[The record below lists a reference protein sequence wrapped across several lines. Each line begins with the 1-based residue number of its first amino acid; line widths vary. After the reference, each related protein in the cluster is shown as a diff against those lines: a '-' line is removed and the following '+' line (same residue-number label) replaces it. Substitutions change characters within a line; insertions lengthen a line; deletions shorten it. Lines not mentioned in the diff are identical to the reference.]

1 MVLHAYRFFTAH
13 VIRCVQAG
21 FKIDIAVESAFVA
34 KRGSSP
40 GPSRSVVPSTFQVS
54 AKIDEE
60 IRKDDMLLAT
70 FLMTLNDQKN
80 AVTYE
85 FRGTCTMEGSASDF
99 DAMMGTKKGSRLPQV
114 LDVIYQRLYPSVFV
128 LAGMTS
134 SSYPQSTTLS
144 ANHAAVKEGVPEA
157 HEVKKPKQKP
167 EPAVEAPVK
176 KESVKEEPVKK
187 EPAKEEPAAKV
198 KEEPQAKKEA
208 TTKKEPAAKEPTK
221 EVIKETIPQ
230 TRSSPI

>member
-1 MVLHAYRFFTAH
+1 MNAVPQTAPS
-13 VIRCVQAG
+13 
-21 FKIDIAVESAFVA
+21 FKIDVAVQSAFVS
-34 KRGSSP
+34 KRGEKGA

-60 IRKDDMLLAT
+60 LRKDDVLLAA

-144 ANHAAVKEGVPEA
+144 ASQAAVKEGVQEAEAKKAKPKPEA
-157 HEVKKPKQKP
+157 
-167 EPAVEAPVK
+167 AEAK
-176 KESVKEEPVKK
+176 EELKESVKEEAVKK
-187 EPAKEEPAAKV
+187 EPAR
-198 KEEPQAKKEA
+198 
-208 TTKKEPAAKEPTK
+208 KEPAAKEVVAK
-221 EVIKETIPQ
+221 EQPPA
-230 TRSSPI
+230 RSSPI

>member
-1 MVLHAYRFFTAH
+1 LVLHAYRFFTARK
-13 VIRCVQAG
+13 IIAVQPG
-21 FKIDIAVESAFVA
+21 FKIDVAVESAFVS
-34 KRGSSP
+34 KRGGNAA

-60 IRKDDMLLAT
+60 LRKDDMLLAA
-70 FLMTLNDQKN
+70 FLVTLNDQKN

-134 SSYPQSTTLS
+134 SSYPQSTTLAAS
-144 ANHAAVKEGVPEA
+144 QAAVKEGVQEA
-157 HEVKKPKQKP
+157 EARKPKARP
-167 EPAVEAPVK
+167 EPAEAPKAEPVR
-176 KESVKEEPVKK
+176 KEEPAKK
-187 EPAKEEPAAKV
+187 EPAREEPAAKA
-198 KEEPQAKKEA
+198 EPA
-208 TTKKEPAAKEPTK
+208 KKEPAAKK
-221 EVIKETIPQ
+221 EQAAKEIVKEAPA
-230 TRSSPI
+230 RSSPV

>member
-1 MVLHAYRFFTAH
+1 MNAVPQTAPS
-13 VIRCVQAG
+13 
-21 FKIDIAVESAFVA
+21 FKIDVAVQSAFVS
-34 KRGSSP
+34 KRGEKSA

-60 IRKDDMLLAT
+60 LRKDDILLAG

-144 ANHAAVKEGVPEA
+144 ASQAAVKEGVQEA
-157 HEVKKPKQKP
+157 TEAKKAKPKP
-167 EPAVEAPVK
+167 EAVEAKEELKEPVK
-176 KESVKEEPVKK
+176 EEAVKKEPVKK
-187 EPAKEEPAAKV
+187 EPA
-198 KEEPQAKKEA
+198 
-208 TTKKEPAAKEPTK
+208 AKEVVAK
-221 EVIKETIPQ
+221 EQPPV
-230 TRSSPI
+230 RSPI

>member
-21 FKIDIAVESAFVA
+21 FKIDVAVESAFVA
-34 KRGSSP
+34 KRGNSGS

-85 FRGTCTMEGSASDF
+85 FRGTCTMEGGASDF

-144 ANHAAVKEGVPEA
+144 ANHAAVKEGAPET
-157 HEVKKPKQKP
+157 HEAKKPKQKP
-167 EPAVEAPVK
+167 EPAAEAP
-176 KESVKEEPVKK
+176 KEAPARK
-187 EPAKEEPAAKV
+187 EPKEEPAAKV
-198 KEEPQAKKEA
+198 KEEPAAKKEPVV
-208 TTKKEPAAKEPTK
+208 KKEPVAKEPAK
-221 EVIKETIPQ
+221 EVAKEILPQ
-230 TRSSPI
+230 ARSSPI